1 MDKSYTPMIQQYL
14 QMKAENPDA
23 ILFFRLGD
31 FYEMFFEDAIE
42 MSKEL
47 DITLTGRE
55 GGQEDR
61 IPMCGVPYHAAE
73 GYISKLVGK
82 GYRVAICEQ
91 VEDPKT
97 TKNLVRREIVRI
109 VTPGTANLSPL
120 LEEKRNHFLV
130 CLSWQEHAFALAA
143 IDVSTGAFL
152 CTEYQGEDAPR
163 QAKNELTRLN
173 PREVIPWQE
182 KVQEELENICLVNG
196 VHCTKLQADERTQIL
211 EQLHPEDVLFRSIPL
226 NQRSESLLEVIK
238 ALSWYVQNTT
248 KLPNLQLNA
257 PEYYQLD
264 WQMVLDLSTRRSLEL
279 TQTMRDNQYQGS
291 LLWVM
296 DRTRTSVGGRML
308 HQWILQPLT
317 NKAQIDHRL
326 SAVQEFVENPGL
338 REAIQEQLQKVTD
351 LERLLSRISFGSANA
366 RDLQALQRTIS
377 LLPNLKE
384 LLQDVQSS
392 LLLTQTQSLPNLT
405 EIDQRISQ
413 AIVDEPPV
421 SIREGGMIRQGY
433 HHDVD
438 VYGKAANEGKDWVLA
453 LEKEEREQTGIRN
466 LKVGYNRVFG
476 YYLEVTRSQLA
487 NVPEHYIRKQ
497 TLSNG
502 ERYITQRLKELEET
516 ILGAETKL
524 VELEFDLFI
533 ELRDWIGGFRE
544 QILQAASVI
553 AVLDCIASMAE
564 IASRYRYCK
573 PSIHLGRTIK
583 IREGRHPVV
592 ERTLKNSPYIPNDL
606 MMDEENQR
614 ILIITGPNMAGK
626 STYLRMNALIVL
638 MAQMG
643 SYVPASSAEIGIV
656 DRIFT
661 RVGTGDDL
669 AGGQSTFMVEM
680 TELSQILASAT
691 HRSFL
696 ILDEIGRGTS
706 TFDGMSI
713 ARAALEYI
721 QNPQWLG
728 ARTLF
733 ATHYHELTDME
744 QLYEGVRNFS
754 VAVRGKDENIVFLHR
769 IVPGGMDKSYG
780 IEVARLAGLPR
791 QVVKRAR
798 EVLKLLESQEQA
810 FISRDQRSSKDR
822 QMLGSEQLSLLAAD
836 EHPILKELK
845 AKDIM
850 SMSPIEALNYI
861 HHLQMLLNKE

>member
-1 MDKSYTPMIQQYL
+1 
-14 QMKAENPDA
+14 
-23 ILFFRLGD
+23 
-31 FYEMFFEDAIE
+31 
-42 MSKEL
+42 
-47 DITLTGRE
+47 
-55 GGQEDR
+55 
-61 IPMCGVPYHAAE
+61 
-73 GYISKLVGK
+73 
-82 GYRVAICEQ
+82 
-91 VEDPKT
+91 
-97 TKNLVRREIVRI
+97 
-109 VTPGTANLSPL
+109 
-120 LEEKRNHFLV
+120 
-130 CLSWQEHAFALAA
+130 
-143 IDVSTGAFL
+143 
-152 CTEYQGEDAPR
+152 
-163 QAKNELTRLN
+163 
-173 PREVIPWQE
+173 
-182 KVQEELENICLVNG
+182 
-196 VHCTKLQADERTQIL
+196 
-211 EQLHPEDVLFRSIPL
+211 
-226 NQRSESLLEVIK
+226 
-238 ALSWYVQNTT
+238 
-248 KLPNLQLNA
+248 
-257 PEYYQLD
+257 
-264 WQMVLDLSTRRSLEL
+264 
-279 TQTMRDNQYQGS
+279 
-291 LLWVM
+291 
-296 DRTRTSVGGRML
+296 
-308 HQWILQPLT
+308 
-317 NKAQIDHRL
+317 
-326 SAVQEFVENPGL
+326 
-338 REAIQEQLQKVTD
+338 
-351 LERLLSRISFGSANA
+351 
-366 RDLQALQRTIS
+366 
-377 LLPNLKE
+377 
-384 LLQDVQSS
+384 
-392 LLLTQTQSLPNLT
+392 
-405 EIDQRISQ
+405 
-413 AIVDEPPV
+413 
-421 SIREGGMIRQGY
+421 MIRQGY

-438 VYGKAANEGKDWVLA
+438 VYVKAANEGKDWVLA

-822 QMLGSEQLSLLAAD
+822 QILGSEQLSLLVAD

>member
-1 MDKSYTPMIQQYL
+1 MEGSYTPMIQQYL

-23 ILFFRLGD
+23 VLFFRLGD

-42 MSKEL
+42 ISKVLE
-47 DITLTGRE
+47 ITLTGRE
-55 GGQEDR
+55 GGQEER

-91 VEDPKT
+91 VEDPKAA
-97 TKNLVRREIVRI
+97 KGLVKREIVRI

-120 LEEKRNHFLV
+120 LEEKRNNFLV
-130 CLSWQEHAFALAA
+130 CIDWQDRSFALAVA
-143 IDVSTGAFL
+143 DISTGAFL
-152 CTEYQGEDAPR
+152 CTAYQGEDAAL

-173 PREVIPWQE
+173 PSEIIPWQE
-182 KVQEELENICLVNG
+182 NGQEELESICQLGNIHL
-196 VHCTKLQADERTQIL
+196 TKFQKGEKALIIERSQAESS
-211 EQLHPEDVLFRSIPL
+211 VLNSIPPDL
-226 NQRSESLLEVIK
+226 RKGSLPLVIY
-238 ALSWYVQNTT
+238 ALSWYLQSTT
-248 KLPNLQLNA
+248 KIPDLQLSA
-257 PEYYQLD
+257 PVFYQLD
-264 WQMVLDLSTRRSLEL
+264 WQMVLDQSTRRSLEL

-296 DRTRTSVGGRML
+296 DRTRTSSGGRML
-308 HQWILQPLT
+308 HQWVLQPLT
-317 NKAQIDHRL
+317 NKAQIEHRL
-326 SAVQEFVENPGL
+326 TSVQEFVENPGL
-338 REAIQEQLQKVTD
+338 RESVQEQLQRVSD

-366 RDLQALQRTIS
+366 RDLQALQRTVA
-377 LLPNLKE
+377 LLPSLKSI
-384 LLQDVQSS
+384 LQEVQSS
-392 LLLTQTQSLPNLT
+392 LLRTLVQSLPDLT
-405 EIDQRISQ
+405 SLDQRISQ
-413 AIVDEPPV
+413 AIVDEPPL
-421 SIREGGMIRQGY
+421 SIREGGMIRAGY
-433 HHDVD
+433 HAEVD
-438 VYGKAANEGKDWVLA
+438 VYKKAATEGKDWVLS
-453 LEKEEREQTGIRN
+453 LEKEERERTGIRT

-476 YYLEVTRSQLA
+476 YYIEISRAQIA
-487 NVPEHYIRKQ
+487 NVPDHYVRKQ

-524 VELEFDLFI
+524 VELEYELFI
-533 ELRDWIGGFRE
+533 ELRNWVGHFRTD
-544 QILQAASVI
+544 ILQAATVI
-553 AVLDCIASMAE
+553 STLDCLTSLAE

-573 PSIHLGRTIK
+573 PNIHLGGVIRIK
-583 IREGRHPVV
+583 EGRHPVV
-592 ERTLKNSPYIPNDL
+592 ERTLKNHPYIPNDL
-606 MMDEENQR
+606 LMDQESQR

-680 TELSQILASAT
+680 TELSQILSSAT
-691 HRSFL
+691 SRSFL

-713 ARAALEYI
+713 ARSALEYI
-721 QNPQWLG
+721 QNPQSLG

-744 QLYEGVRNFS
+744 KLYEGVRNYS

-798 EVLKLLESQEQA
+798 EVLKLLETQEQV
-810 FISRDQRSSKDR
+810 FIAQDQRTNDGRSTIV
-822 QMLGSEQLSLLAAD
+822 SEQLSFLAAE
-836 EHPILKELK
+836 EHPVLKELR
-845 AKDIM
+845 AVDVM
-850 SMSPIEALNYI
+850 SMSPIEALNLI
-861 HHLQMLLNKE
+861 HQLQKRLNKE

>member
-1 MDKSYTPMIQQYL
+1 MEGSFTPMIQQYL

-23 ILFFRLGD
+23 VLFFRLGD

-42 MSKEL
+42 ISRVLE
-47 DITLTGRE
+47 ITLTGRE
-55 GGQEDR
+55 GGQEER

-73 GYISKLVGK
+73 GYISRLVGK

-91 VEDPKT
+91 VEDPKAA
-97 TKNLVRREIVRI
+97 KGLVRREIVRI

-120 LEEKRNHFLV
+120 LEEKRNHYLV
-130 CLSWQEHAFALAA
+130 CVDWQEHSFALAA
-143 IDVSTGAFL
+143 VDVSTGAFL
-152 CTEYQGEDAPR
+152 CTAYQGEDAPR
-163 QAKNELTRLN
+163 QVKNELSRLN
-173 PREVIPWQE
+173 PREVIPWHE
-182 KVQEELENICLVNG
+182 KDQEELTSLCQINNIHL
-196 VHCTKLQADERTQIL
+196 TTLQKSERANIL
-211 EQLHPEDVLFRSIPL
+211 EQIQTEDPLLRSIPPE
-226 NQRSESLLEVIK
+226 QRSGSLPLVIK

-248 KLPNLQLNA
+248 KLPDLHLNA
-257 PEYYQLD
+257 PEFYQLD
-264 WQMVLDLSTRRSLEL
+264 WQMVLDQSTRRSLEL

-296 DRTRTSVGGRML
+296 DRTRTSAGGRML
-308 HQWILQPLT
+308 HQWVLQPLT
-317 NKAQIDHRL
+317 NKAQIEHRL
-326 SAVQEFVENPGL
+326 TAVQEFVENPGL
-338 REAIQEQLQKVTD
+338 REAVQEQLQQVSD

-366 RDLQALQRTIS
+366 RDLQALQRTVA

-384 LLQDVQSS
+384 ILQGVQSS
-392 LLLTQTQSLPNLT
+392 LVLTQIQSLPDLSSL
-405 EIDQRISQ
+405 DQRINQ
-413 AIVDEPPV
+413 AIVEEPPV
-421 SIREGGMIRQGY
+421 SIREGGMIRSGY
-433 HHDVD
+433 HPDVD
-438 VYGKAANEGKDWVLA
+438 IFAKAATQGKDWVLA
-453 LEKEEREQTGIRN
+453 LEKEERERTGIRN
-466 LKVGYNRVFG
+466 LKVGFNRVFG
-476 YYLEVTRSQLA
+476 YYIEITRSQLS
-487 NVPEHYIRKQ
+487 NVPDHYIRKQ

-524 VELEFDLFI
+524 VELEYDLFI
-533 ELRDWIGGFRE
+533 ELRDWVGGFRDE
-544 QILQAASVI
+544 ILQAASVVAI
-553 AVLDCIASMAE
+553 LDCVTSLAE
-564 IASRYRYCK
+564 IASRYHYCK
-573 PSIHLGRTIK
+573 PTIHLGGTIK

-592 ERTLKNSPYIPNDL
+592 ERTLKNHPYIPNDL
-606 MMDEENQR
+606 LIDEENQR

-638 MAQMG
+638 MAQVG
-643 SYVPASSAEIGIV
+643 SYVPAASAEIGIV

-680 TELSQILASAT
+680 TELSQILSSAT

-713 ARAALEYI
+713 ARSALEYI

-744 QLYEGVRNFS
+744 QLYEGVRNYS

-810 FISRDQRSSKDR
+810 FISQDQRSHKDR
-822 QMLGSEQLSLLAAD
+822 SMVVSEQLSLLAAE
-836 EHPILKELK
+836 EHPILKELRSV
-845 AKDIM
+845 DIM

-861 HHLQMLLNKE
+861 HQLQTRLNKE